1 MHSTLKSIGAVVAGF
16 LTVAVLSTVTDEIL
30 HTANIMPRLTVL
42 PTNDALLALAYRSVF
57 TVLGGFV
64 TAKLAPQNPMKHV
77 WILAGIGL
85 LGGLGGVA
93 AATSQGFGPAW
104 YAWAIAIEAIPLVWL
119 GGTLAKA
126 K

>member
-1 MHSTLKSIGAVVAGF
+1 MNPTLKSILAVVAGF
-16 LTVAVLSTVTDEIL
+16 LTVAILSVITDEIL
-30 HTANIMPRLTVL
+30 HATGIMPRLAML
-42 PTNDALLALAYRSVF
+42 PTNDALLALAYRSIF
-57 TVLGGFV
+57 AVLGGYV
-64 TAKLAPQNPMKHV
+64 TAKLAPQNAMKHV

-85 LGGLGGVA
+85 LGGLAGALGMPPEY
-93 AATSQGFGPAW
+93 GPKW

>member
-1 MHSTLKSIGAVVAGF
+1 MNSTLKSILAVIAGF

-30 HTANIMPRLTVL
+30 HATNIMPRLNIL
-42 PTNDALLALAYRSVF
+42 PMNDALLALTYRSVF

-64 TAKLAPQNPMKHV
+64 TAWLAPQNAMKHV

-85 LGGLGGVA
+85 LGGLGGA
-93 AATSQGFGPAW
+93 LGTPGYGPEW
-104 YAWAIAIEAIPLVWL
+104 YKWAIAIEAIPLVWL
-119 GGTLAKA
+119 GGKLK

>member
-1 MHSTLKSIGAVVAGF
+1 MKPTLKSIGAVIAGF
-16 LTVAVLSTVTDEIL
+16 LAVAVLSTVTDEIL
-30 HTANIMPRLTVL
+30 HAANIMPRLTTL
-42 PTNDALLALAYRSVF
+42 PTNDALLALAYRSVY

-64 TAKLAPQNPMKHV
+64 TAKLAPRNPMKHV
-77 WILAGIGL
+77 WVLAGIGL

-93 AATSQGFGPAW
+93 AATSQGYGPAW

-119 GGTLAKA
+119 GGKLGLK

>member
-1 MHSTLKSIGAVVAGF
+1 MNSTLKSIVAVVAGF
-16 LTVAVLSTVTDEIL
+16 LAVAVPSVITDEIL
-30 HTANIMPRLTVL
+30 HAMDIMPRLTVL

-57 TVLGGFV
+57 TILGGFV
-64 TAKLAPQNPMKHV
+64 TAKLAPRNAMKHV
-77 WILAGIGL
+77 WILACIGL

-119 GGTLAKA
+119 GGKMAK
-126 K
+126 